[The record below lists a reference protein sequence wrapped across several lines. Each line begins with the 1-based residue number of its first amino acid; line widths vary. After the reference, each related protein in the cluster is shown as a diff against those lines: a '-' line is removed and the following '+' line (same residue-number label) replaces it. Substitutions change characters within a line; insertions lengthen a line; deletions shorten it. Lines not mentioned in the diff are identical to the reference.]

1 MASTVSGEL
10 MQAAREILFMQL
22 TALSN
27 SGINLWCI
35 QKYVLQVQA
44 GQAVYPL
51 PVGLTDMINVLSRS
65 AVELVPQ
72 SLLVA
77 TDSITAQY
85 DTPVAVGNT
94 SLLFDAAGTVYLVL
108 ECSDDG
114 LVWRAVSSLVQ
125 QDVNPGDRIVFD
137 ADNSRLALF
146 WRVRTTA
153 GFFPTATLTFNAA
166 GQDLPM
172 TILNR
177 DDYMNLPNK
186 QFSVPSGQ
194 RSLQYWFDKQTNPQL
209 WIWPISQGSVDQIVV
224 WAQRQIQDVGAFS
237 NTIDVPQ
244 RWYQSVLAT
253 LSQDVCLEIPPQEV
267 PPGRYEA
274 LVADAAVKRADAEDG
289 ESDGAPTRLA
299 PNLRPYTA

>member
-1 MASTVSGEL
+1 
-10 MQAAREILFMQL
+10 MQL

-51 PVGLTDMINVLSRS
+51 PTGITDIINVLSRS
-65 AVELVPQ
+65 SVELVPLNVVE
-72 SLLVA
+72 SSDAL
-77 TDSITAQY
+77 TAQY
-85 DTPVAVGNT
+85 SLPTAVGNV
-94 SLLFDAAGTVYLVL
+94 SLLFAVAGTVYLTL
-108 ECSDDG
+108 ECSNDG
-114 LVWRAVSSLVQ
+114 SVWRSVAVLDQ
-125 QDVNPGDRIVFD
+125 RDVNTGDRIVFD
-137 ADNSRLALF
+137 ADNSQLALL

-153 GFFPTATLTFNAA
+153 GDLPEGTVMTLNGA

-194 RSLQYWFDKQTNPQL
+194 RSLQYWFDKQVDPQL

-253 LSQDVCLEIPPQEV
+253 LSTDLCLEIPPQEV
-267 PPGRYEA
+267 PPGRYAE
-274 LVADAAVKRADAEDG
+274 LVMDATNKRADAEDG